1 MGGSVFVAL
10 MMNQFESDGFDSEGV
25 SYGVDVDTTGVAF
38 GGDFEFTPQLRAGV
52 LFNIGSGDAKG
63 KGQASTASSDFDF
76 YGLSVYAG
84 YNVDRFAV
92 VADVSY
98 TKIDNEVKAF
108 ITDETI
114 KAELECY

>member
-1 MGGSVFVAL
+1 M
-10 MMNQFESDGFDSEGV
+10 
-25 SYGVDVDTTGVAF
+25 
-38 GGDFEFTPQLRAGV
+38 

-114 KAELECY
+114 QAGYIYNMSLGVNAQYTFDFNQMAVTHT